1 MMECDAYAS
10 SNQVMGGEGGAIYAT
25 IDSKKETERK
35 KNNPYKMSIYE
46 DI

>member
-10 SNQVMGGEGGAIYAT
+10 SDQVMGGGAIYAT
-25 IDSKKETERK
+25 IDSKKETEKRK

-46 DI
+46 DIQ

>member
-1 MMECDAYAS
+1 MMDCDAYAS
-10 SNQVMGGEGGAIYAT
+10 SNQVMGGGAIYAT

-46 DI
+46 DIQ